1 MSNDRVQLD
10 PFNAAVI
17 AFVIRF
23 ERDLTT
29 IWDDH
34 ESETHSAIVAAPV
47 KGKYL
52 AFRQFFEDVEDE
64 IALVVHRCFPS
75 LLQVA
80 TANRERLAGQTPLE
94 WTHARILTQV
104 CSFLDI
110 DEAFDETSVPRPN
123 SRVLASAER
132 LAASKGCLD
141 DEPSQTFVLPRWTE
155 IPHPMDG
162 LWSLQS
168 LEARA
173 RHDAEIESEKLSR
186 AETLEWVKRAEFW
199 VHKRIEQ
206 QLENEMCDG
215 IIEAGKTGISALNP
229 VVGKHL
235 EKKTLER
242 TKTRPEET

>member
-80 TANRERLAGQTPLE
+80 TAQSFTVTFRQPTCRVDQPRAG
-94 WTHARILTQV
+94 
-104 CSFLDI
+104 
-110 DEAFDETSVPRPN
+110 
-123 SRVLASAER
+123 
-132 LAASKGCLD
+132 
-141 DEPSQTFVLPRWTE
+141 
-155 IPHPMDG
+155 PH
-162 LWSLQS
+162 
-168 LEARA
+168 
-173 RHDAEIESEKLSR
+173 
-186 AETLEWVKRAEFW
+186 
-199 VHKRIEQ
+199 
-206 QLENEMCDG
+206 
-215 IIEAGKTGISALNP
+215 
-229 VVGKHL
+229 
-235 EKKTLER
+235 
-242 TKTRPEET
+242 